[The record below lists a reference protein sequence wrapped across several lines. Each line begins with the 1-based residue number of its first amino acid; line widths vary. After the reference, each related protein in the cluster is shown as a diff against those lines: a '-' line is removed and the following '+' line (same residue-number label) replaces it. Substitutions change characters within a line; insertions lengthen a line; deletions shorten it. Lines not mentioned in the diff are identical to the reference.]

1 MIYDGID
8 GMVGVGI
15 RTSFLWLVGLNP
27 NPRCFSHVHEEPPR
41 RKPSIS
47 EYYLRCRDEMTA
59 WDHLHRTN
67 PAAAV

>member
-27 NPRCFSHVHEEPPR
+27 NPRWCSHVHEEPPR
-41 RKPSIS
+41 RNHQFQSIT
-47 EYYLRCRDEMTA
+47 YAAEMK
-59 WDHLHRTN
+59 
-67 PAAAV
+67 

>member
-41 RKPSIS
+41 RNHQFQSIT
-47 EYYLRCRDEMTA
+47 YAAEMK
-59 WDHLHRTN
+59 
-67 PAAAV
+67 